1 MLASRFVAGRCV
13 GIFRNVY
20 RSHIRT
26 HLITFAE
33 KRFESTLSAPHSVP
47 LPQHHN
53 NHLSR
58 SFSRSAMASVES
70 IVQQLQGL
78 SITPAATVSHA
89 AASSPATWREALE
102 QSSSAPKSFELI
114 KTIVYKPKTAKT
126 ATPVPLVVVAREG
139 TDVISGALGK
149 KLNLKEPR
157 LASEDLLTE
166 FFSLD
171 KNSLSPLALNEQ
183 TFPKV
188 VTVIDN
194 TIESAST
201 IFAIRGLSTSSTIF
215 LTGRELFSYIKRLE
229 TQENALHEIDFEA
242 LRTDGPAASAT
253 TPAKKEKESAKIEGA
268 AQIAIGIKKEVDFAG
283 WYTNVLLKADML
295 DYYNVSGCYIL
306 KPWSYS
312 IWEII
317 QDWFNK
323 EIKELGVQ
331 NAYFPM
337 FVSQSVLEKEK
348 DHIEGFSPEV
358 AWVTRAGKSDLEEPI
373 AIRPTSET
381 AMYPYYAKW
390 IRSHRDLPLK
400 LNQWNSVVRWEFKN
414 PQPFLRTRE
423 FLWQEGHTAHLTK
436 PEADIEVRQILDLY
450 RRVYEDLL
458 AVPVIPGVKSEKE
471 KFAGGL
477 YTTTVEGFIP
487 TSGRGIQAATSH
499 CLGQNFSR
507 PEMFN
512 IVVEDPNDPTGQ
524 GKIYVWQN
532 SWGLSTRTIGVMVMT
547 HGDNQG
553 LILPPRVAAIQA
565 VIIPCGI
572 AAKTSDE
579 QRKTINDKCEELAQ
593 QLKKIGVKAK
603 ADLRDVH
610 TPGFKFNDW
619 EQKGVPLRLEIGPAD
634 LAKQQTLSVRRDTG
648 IKAPIPLAQLTTVV
662 PQLLET
668 IQSDLFKKAQDNY
681 YSRLK
686 EITKWDDIVPALDNK
701 CVVALPWC
709 EEEACEDDI
718 KERSGQSSEPQD
730 ERAPSAGAKSL
741 CIPFDQSR
749 WTPIVPGQTKCPA
762 CSKDAKRWTLFGR
775 SY

>member
-1 MLASRFVAGRCV
+1 
-13 GIFRNVY
+13 
-20 RSHIRT
+20 
-26 HLITFAE
+26 
-33 KRFESTLSAPHSVP
+33 
-47 LPQHHN
+47 
-53 NHLSR
+53 
-58 SFSRSAMASVES
+58 MASLES
-70 IVQQLQGL
+70 ITQSLSGL
-78 SITPAATVSHA
+78 SITPAATVSHT
-89 AASSPATWREALE
+89 AASSPQAWREALE
-102 QSSSAPKSFELI
+102 ASSSAPKSFELI
-114 KTIVYKPKTAKT
+114 KTLVYKPKTAKT
-126 ATPVPLVVVAREG
+126 ATPVPLVVVAREN
-139 TDVISGALGK
+139 TDVLSGSVAK

-157 LASEDLLTE
+157 LAAEDLLTE

-171 KNSLSPLALNEQ
+171 KNSLSPLVLNAE

-188 VTVIDN
+188 ITAVDS
-194 TIESAST
+194 TIEE
-201 IFAIRGLSTSSTIF
+201 STSLFAVRAHATDATLF
-215 LTGRELFSYIKRLE
+215 LTGRDLFAYLKRLE
-229 TQENALHEIDFEA
+229 TKDAILKTIDFEA
-242 LRTDGPAASAT
+242 LKTEVSAPAVA
-253 TPAKKEKESAKIEGA
+253 TPAKKEKEDAKIEGA
-268 AQIAIGIKKEVDFAG
+268 VQIAVGVKKEVDFAT
-283 WYTNVLLKADML
+283 WYTSVLTKADMI
-295 DYYNVSGCYIL
+295 DYYSVSGCYIL

-317 QDWFNK
+317 QDWFNSK
-323 EIKELGVQ
+323 IKDMGVQ

-337 FVSQSVLEKEK
+337 FVSQKVLEREK

-358 AWVTRAGKSDLEEPI
+358 AWVTRAGSSDLEEPI

-390 IRSHRDLPLK
+390 IHSHRDLPLK

-436 PEADIEVRQILDLY
+436 PEADAEVLEILDLY
-450 RRVYEDLL
+450 RRVYEELL

-512 IVVEDPNDPTGQ
+512 IFVEDPNDPTRQ
-524 GKIYVWQN
+524 GKTYVWQN
-532 SWGLSTRTIGVMVMT
+532 SWGLSTRTIGVMVMI

-553 LILPPRVAAIQA
+553 LVLPPRVASVQV

-572 AAKTSDE
+572 TAKTTDE
-579 QRKTINDKCEELAQ
+579 GRKTINDKCEELASE
-593 QLKKIGVKAK
+593 LKKVGVKAK
-603 ADLRDVH
+603 ADIRDGY

-619 EQKGVPLRLEIGPAD
+619 EQKAIPLRLEIGPAD
-634 LAKQQTLSVRRDTG
+634 IAKQQTLSVRRDTG
-648 IKAPIPLAQLTTVV
+648 IKSPLPLADITKSV
-662 PQLLET
+662 PTLLET
-668 IQSDLFKKAQDNY
+668 IQEDMFKRAQDTYN
-681 YSRLK
+681 SRLK
-686 EITKWDDIVPALDNK
+686 EITNWDDVVPALDNK
-701 CVVALPWC
+701 CVVVLPWC

-718 KERSGQSSEPQD
+718 KERSGRSSEPQD

-749 WTPIVPGQTKCPA
+749 WTPIEPGKTKCTA
-762 CSKDAKRWTLFGR
+762 CGKDAKRWTLFGR